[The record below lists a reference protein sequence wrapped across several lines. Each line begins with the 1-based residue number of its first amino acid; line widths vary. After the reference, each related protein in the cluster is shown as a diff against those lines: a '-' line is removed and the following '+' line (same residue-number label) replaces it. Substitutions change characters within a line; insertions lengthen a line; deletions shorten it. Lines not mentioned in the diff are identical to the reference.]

1 MNNKELDEMIIKA
14 YKEYLDGELLE
25 DSNESMEQYV
35 STLYYDVLDDIEIN
49 KDLFGID
56 QAVED
61 VEAVKIIEE
70 YIEKILKCRN
80 SK

>member
-25 DSNESMEQYV
+25 DSNENIEQYV

-49 KDLFGID
+49 KELFGID

-61 VEAVKIIEE
+61 VEAVKMIEE
-70 YIEKILKCRN
+70 YTEKVLKRR
-80 SK
+80 